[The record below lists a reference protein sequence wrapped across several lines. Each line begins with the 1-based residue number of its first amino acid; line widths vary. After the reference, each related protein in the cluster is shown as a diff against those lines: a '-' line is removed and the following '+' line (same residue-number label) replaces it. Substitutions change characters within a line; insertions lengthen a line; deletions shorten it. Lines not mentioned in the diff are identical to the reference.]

1 MCYNLLKEGDKML
14 KEISIKNFLS
24 FNEKVEFN
32 MIADKRASKLAFNIL
47 PNEYNI
53 LKSAVIYGPNNTG
66 KTSFING
73 IEFLKDILLNTQI
86 NNYKNHNIF
95 TNSNIIE
102 IKVVFIYN
110 NNEYQYYL
118 KYDDQTK
125 EYIYEEFKE
134 NNKKIYEKDPISN
147 QYYCIDKNIQ
157 KLLPL
162 LSKNNILIYN
172 IDVEKFPE
180 LIIVKKS
187 LLNFAN
193 NILIFK
199 MNQTNLNKTI
209 EFLKQDNKYKNK
221 IINFIIKSDLFLENY
236 EYDEDIQISKSINIT
251 PKQLDL
257 LKLKS
262 TYKGM
267 KVPSILFD
275 SDGTLKMVALS
286 SYIIDA
292 IYNGKILLIDEIDG
306 SLHFKLVREIINMFN
321 NELNTKAQ
329 LIATTHDISLLDCKK
344 IFRKEQIWFTSKD
357 DKKTY
362 LYPLSKFTY
371 QKDKIRE
378 NTDLIDKYSKG
389 FLGAIPDPDLIS
401 ILIDDNE

>member
-1 MCYNLLKEGDKML
+1 ML

-32 MIADKRASKLAFNIL
+32 MIADKRTSKLAFNIL

-110 NNEYQYYL
+110 NNEYQYQL

-125 EYIYEEFKE
+125 EYICEEFKE
-134 NNKKIYEKDPISN
+134 NNKKIYEKDPINN

>member
-1 MCYNLLKEGDKML
+1 ML

-32 MIADKRASKLAFNIL
+32 MIADKRTSKLAFNIL

-110 NNEYQYYL
+110 NNEYQYQL

-134 NNKKIYEKDPISN
+134 NNKKIYEKDPINN

-262 TYKGM
+262 TYKETL
-267 KVPSILFD
+267 VPSILFD

-378 NTDLIDKYSKG
+378 NTDLIDKHSKG

>member
-1 MCYNLLKEGDKML
+1 ML
-14 KEISIKNFLS
+14 KEISIKNLLS

-32 MIADKRASKLAFNIL
+32 MIADKRTSKLAFNIL

-86 NNYKNHNIF
+86 NNYKNHNIY

-110 NNEYQYYL
+110 NNEYQYQL

-125 EYIYEEFKE
+125 EYIYEKFKE
-134 NNKKIYEKDPISN
+134 NNKKIYEKDPINN

-401 ILIDDNE
+401 ILIEDNE

>member
-1 MCYNLLKEGDKML
+1 ML

-110 NNEYQYYL
+110 NNEYQYQL

-134 NNKKIYEKDPISN
+134 NNKKIYEKDPINN

-401 ILIDDNE
+401 ILIEDNE

>member
-1 MCYNLLKEGDKML
+1 ML

-32 MIADKRASKLAFNIL
+32 MIADKRTSKLAFNIL

-134 NNKKIYEKDPISN
+134 NNKKIYEKDPINN

>member
-110 NNEYQYYL
+110 NNEYQYQL

-134 NNKKIYEKDPISN
+134 NNKKIYEKDPINN

-262 TYKGM
+262 TYKETL
-267 KVPSILFD
+267 VPSILFD

>member
-1 MCYNLLKEGDKML
+1 ML

-32 MIADKRASKLAFNIL
+32 MIADKRTSKLAFNIL

-134 NNKKIYEKDPISN
+134 NNKKIYEKDPINN

-401 ILIDDNE
+401 ILIEDNE

>member
-1 MCYNLLKEGDKML
+1 ML

-32 MIADKRASKLAFNIL
+32 MIADKRTSKLAFNIL

-110 NNEYQYYL
+110 NNEYQYQL

-125 EYIYEEFKE
+125 EYIYEKFKE
-134 NNKKIYEKDPISN
+134 NNKKIYEKDPINN

-401 ILIDDNE
+401 ILIEDNE

>member
-1 MCYNLLKEGDKML
+1 ML

-32 MIADKRASKLAFNIL
+32 MIADKRTSKLAFNIL

>member
-1 MCYNLLKEGDKML
+1 ML

-134 NNKKIYEKDPISN
+134 NNKKIYEKDPINN

-401 ILIDDNE
+401 ILIEDNE

>member
-1 MCYNLLKEGDKML
+1 ML

-32 MIADKRASKLAFNIL
+32 MIADKRTSKLAFNIL

-134 NNKKIYEKDPISN
+134 NNKKIYEKDPINN

-262 TYKGM
+262 TYKETL
-267 KVPSILFD
+267 VPSILFD

-401 ILIDDNE
+401 ILIEDNE

>member
-1 MCYNLLKEGDKML
+1 ML

-32 MIADKRASKLAFNIL
+32 MIADKRTSKLAFNIL

-73 IEFLKDILLNTQI
+73 IEFFKDILLNTQI

-134 NNKKIYEKDPISN
+134 NNKKIYEKDPINN

>member
-1 MCYNLLKEGDKML
+1 MV

-118 KYDDQTK
+118 KYDDQAK

-134 NNKKIYEKDPISN
+134 NNKKIYEKDPINN

-236 EYDEDIQISKSINIT
+236 EYDEDIQISKGINIT

-262 TYKGM
+262 TYKETL
-267 KVPSILFD
+267 VPSILFD

>member
-118 KYDDQTK
+118 KYDDQAK

-134 NNKKIYEKDPISN
+134 NNKKIYEKDPINN

-199 MNQTNLNKTI
+199 MNQTTLNKTI

-236 EYDEDIQISKSINIT
+236 EYDEDIQISKGINIT

-262 TYKGM
+262 TYKETL
-267 KVPSILFD
+267 VPSILFD

>member
-1 MCYNLLKEGDKML
+1 ML

-125 EYIYEEFKE
+125 EYIYEKFKE
-134 NNKKIYEKDPISN
+134 NNKKIYEKDPINN

-262 TYKGM
+262 TYKETL
-267 KVPSILFD
+267 VPSILFD

>member
-1 MCYNLLKEGDKML
+1 ML

-32 MIADKRASKLAFNIL
+32 MIADKRTSKLAFNIL

-134 NNKKIYEKDPISN
+134 NNKKIYEKDPINN

-236 EYDEDIQISKSINIT
+236 EYDEDIQISKGINIT

-262 TYKGM
+262 TYKETL
-267 KVPSILFD
+267 VPSILFD

>member
-1 MCYNLLKEGDKML
+1 ML

-110 NNEYQYYL
+110 NNEYQYQL

-134 NNKKIYEKDPISN
+134 NNKKIYEKDPINN

-236 EYDEDIQISKSINIT
+236 EYDEDIQISKGINIT

-262 TYKGM
+262 TYKETL
-267 KVPSILFD
+267 VPSILFD

>member
-1 MCYNLLKEGDKML
+1 ML

-32 MIADKRASKLAFNIL
+32 MIADKRTSKLAFNIL

-134 NNKKIYEKDPISN
+134 NNKKIYEKDPINN

-262 TYKGM
+262 TYKETL
-267 KVPSILFD
+267 VPSILFD

>member
-1 MCYNLLKEGDKML
+1 ML

-32 MIADKRASKLAFNIL
+32 MIADKRTSKLAFNIL

-110 NNEYQYYL
+110 NNEYQYQL

-125 EYIYEEFKE
+125 EYIYEKFKE
-134 NNKKIYEKDPISN
+134 NNKKIYEKDPINN

>member
-1 MCYNLLKEGDKML
+1 ML

-32 MIADKRASKLAFNIL
+32 MIADKRTSKLAFNIL

-134 NNKKIYEKDPISN
+134 NNKKIYEKDPINN

-262 TYKGM
+262 TYKGT

>member
-1 MCYNLLKEGDKML
+1 M
-14 KEISIKNFLS
+14 
-24 FNEKVEFN
+24 
-32 MIADKRASKLAFNIL
+32 
-47 PNEYNI
+47 
-53 LKSAVIYGPNNTG
+53 
-66 KTSFING
+66 
-73 IEFLKDILLNTQI
+73 
-86 NNYKNHNIF
+86 
-95 TNSNIIE
+95 
-102 IKVVFIYN
+102 
-110 NNEYQYYL
+110 
-118 KYDDQTK
+118 
-125 EYIYEEFKE
+125 
-134 NNKKIYEKDPISN
+134 
-147 QYYCIDKNIQ
+147 
-157 KLLPL
+157 
-162 LSKNNILIYN
+162 
-172 IDVEKFPE
+172 
-180 LIIVKKS
+180 
-187 LLNFAN
+187 
-193 NILIFK
+193 
-199 MNQTNLNKTI
+199 
-209 EFLKQDNKYKNK
+209 

-236 EYDEDIQISKSINIT
+236 EYDEDIQISKGINIT

-262 TYKGM
+262 TYKGTL
-267 KVPSILFD
+267 VPSILFD

>member
-1 MCYNLLKEGDKML
+1 ML

-73 IEFLKDILLNTQI
+73 IKFLKDILLNTQI

-110 NNEYQYYL
+110 NNEYQYQL

-134 NNKKIYEKDPISN
+134 NNKKIYEKDPINN

-262 TYKGM
+262 TYKETL
-267 KVPSILFD
+267 VPSILFD